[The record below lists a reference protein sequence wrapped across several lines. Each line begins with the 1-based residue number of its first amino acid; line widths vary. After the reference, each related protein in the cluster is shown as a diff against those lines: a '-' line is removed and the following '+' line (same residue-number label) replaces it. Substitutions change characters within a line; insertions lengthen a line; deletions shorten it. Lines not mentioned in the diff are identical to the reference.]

1 MTYMK
6 AERVDYI
13 KSKAAAEMESL
24 VAEQA
29 KSAEGI
35 SIPPADAVTDKPES
49 PPAKRRNLGSFLKIA
64 SRQVSNKDRL
74 TGTVSVRAAC
84 HRSMQKNEKPHSLRI
99 VLRDAEPVVM
109 TSSQCSCKAGTAVC
123 NHTVA
128 LLFQTAHY
136 SELNIQGV
144 KPGPVNSMIITRP
157 RLNRR
162 MEGGIRS
169 TLYKGV
175 NGHPFDIGLLCID
188 DHYKDFAIE
197 ERPLI
202 ATMSISAEKSLV
214 ETSFG
219 LAQKGSV
226 LSYQQ
231 PILPT
236 KLIKIHMDAPPFP
249 KLPTDI
255 YRLAPTDCVHELT
268 EEENLHLKSL
278 NVTLEIARKIEVAT
292 REQAGSSEWH
302 QLRRPRITSSHFRE
316 VCFVRGDG
324 SAQSLAERILKGTR
338 QTADM
343 KRGADMEFTAAQEY
357 SKIRNVNYMPCGLI
371 VHPDAPWL
379 GTSPDG
385 LVFDPLAQPP
395 FGLVEIKCPNVT
407 SYVDCKYLN
416 MKEGTLLL
424 KESHSYYWQVQGQ
437 LMLTG
442 MKWCDFVI
450 CAQEDMLVQRI
461 IVDPEVTKV
470 VREKADRFFFN
481 IYMPKY
487 LTSNRR

>member
-1 MTYMK
+1 M
-6 AERVDYI
+6 
-13 KSKAAAEMESL
+13 
-24 VAEQA
+24 
-29 KSAEGI
+29 
-35 SIPPADAVTDKPES
+35 
-49 PPAKRRNLGSFLKIA
+49 
-64 SRQVSNKDRL
+64 
-74 TGTVSVRAAC
+74 
-84 HRSMQKNEKPHSLRI
+84 
-99 VLRDAEPVVM
+99 
-109 TSSQCSCKAGTAVC
+109 
-123 NHTVA
+123 
-128 LLFQTAHY
+128 
-136 SELNIQGV
+136 
-144 KPGPVNSMIITRP
+144 
-157 RLNRR
+157 
-162 MEGGIRS
+162 
-169 TLYKGV
+169 

-343 KRGADMEFTAAQEY
+343 KRGADTH
-357 SKIRNVNYMPCGLI
+357 NC
-371 VHPDAPWL
+371 
-379 GTSPDG
+379 
-385 LVFDPLAQPP
+385 P
-395 FGLVEIKCPNVT
+395 F
-407 SYVDCKYLN
+407 LN
-416 MKEGTLLL
+416 
-424 KESHSYYWQVQGQ
+424 
-437 LMLTG
+437 
-442 MKWCDFVI
+442 
-450 CAQEDMLVQRI
+450 
-461 IVDPEVTKV
+461 
-470 VREKADRFFFN
+470 
-481 IYMPKY
+481 
-487 LTSNRR
+487 